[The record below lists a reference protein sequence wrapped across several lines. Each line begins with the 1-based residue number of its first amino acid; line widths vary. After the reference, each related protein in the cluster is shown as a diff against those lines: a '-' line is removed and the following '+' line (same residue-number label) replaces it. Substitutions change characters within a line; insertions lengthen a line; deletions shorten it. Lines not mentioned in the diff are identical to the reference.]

1 LPLGVENQRHSH
13 TSTKQSSAARA
24 LNGKQLRGLGAFTWK
39 LFRYVSSNLLFASDE
54 VQVKPHEVRYCR
66 KKVCWITGLKHD
78 LDSVAIVLM
87 LRLVWFLQAK
97 KYNSL
102 QSSLGG

>member
-13 TSTKQSSAARA
+13 ASTKQSSAARA
-24 LNGKQLRGLGAFTWK
+24 LNGKQLRGLGAFTQK

-66 KKVCWITGLKHD
+66 KKVCW
-78 LDSVAIVLM
+78 M
-87 LRLVWFLQAK
+87 L
-97 KYNSL
+97 S
-102 QSSLGG
+102 